1 MKYHAFQNHTC
12 LLRPEKRSGYAIV
25 TVCLLFLALVSASPA
40 QAKPLSI
47 SSLDIESGHSRL
59 VNLPSPIKRVS
70 VGNDEVADVVVISKD
85 QIYVNGRKVGTTNIT
100 LWGEKDEVMGVVK
113 IKVNRDLTKLKENIH
128 HLWPNENIEVR
139 ELEGAVVLSGRVS
152 SLEVKT
158 KAEQMAQAMVG
169 EKGGLANLLEIG
181 GNQQV
186 MIQVRFAEISSTVV
200 DKLGVNLGF
209 VDQGGF
215 FFTLLGGLTNPF
227 NIEFLENGIS
237 FDLDIAENLGGFGSF
252 SINGNRF
259 FGFLDALKE
268 NGLAKLL
275 AEPNLVTTSGQ
286 EADFLAGGEFP
297 IPVPQNDRI
306 TIEFKKYGVQLK
318 FKPEVT
324 AKGKIRLEVAPEV
337 SELDFTTAVVIEGFA
352 VPGLTTRRA
361 KTQLELEDGQS
372 FVMAGLLK
380 DTTTEVVSKVPL
392 LGSIPI
398 LGALFRSSS
407 YQKGKTEL
415 VILVTPKIIKP
426 GDGLPERWPTKG
438 LKEPSEA
445 EFFLLGQMV
454 ERDKEVNALPLSLN
468 ELEGEFGH
476 DLAY

>member
-1 MKYHAFQNHTC
+1 MLHGISKTGAGAAAGQRWLGLILSTVSLIF
-12 LLRPEKRSGYAIV
+12 LVVFPALRAEG
-25 TVCLLFLALVSASPA
+25 
-40 QAKPLSI
+40 QPLSI
-47 SSLDIESGHSRL
+47 TSLDIEAGHSRL

-70 VGNDEVADVVVISKD
+70 VGNEEVADVVVISAD
-85 QIYVNGRKVGTTNIT
+85 QIYVNGRKVGSTNIT
-100 LWGEKDEVMGVVK
+100 LWGAKEEVMGVVK
-113 IKVNRDLTKLKENIH
+113 IKVGRDLTKLKE
-128 HLWPNENIEVR
+128 HLHDLFPNEEIEAR

-152 SLEVKT
+152 SLEIKA
-158 KAEQMAQAMVG
+158 KAEKVAQALVG
-169 EKGGLANLLEIG
+169 EKGGLANLMEVG

-186 MIQVRFAEISSTVV
+186 MIQVRFAEISSKVI
-200 DKLGVNLGF
+200 KRLGVNLGF
-209 VDQGGF
+209 VDEGGF
-215 FFTLLGGLTNPF
+215 FFTLLGGLSKPF
-227 NIEFLENGIS
+227 NLEFIDGGLN
-237 FDLDIAENLGGFGSF
+237 FDLSIADTLGGFGSF
-252 SINGNRF
+252 TIDGNRF

-268 NGLAKLL
+268 NGMAKLL

-297 IPVPQNDRI
+297 IPVPQNDRV

-324 AKGKIRLEVAPEV
+324 AKGKIRLEVSPEV
-337 SELDFTTAVVIEGFA
+337 SELDFSTAVVIEGFA

-380 DTTTEVVSKVPL
+380 DTLTEVVSKVPL
-392 LGSIPI
+392 LGDIPI
-398 LGALFRSSS
+398 LGALFRSTS

-426 GDGLPERWPTKG
+426 GEGTPDKWPTKG
-438 LKEPSEA
+438 LKEPGDLA
-445 EFFLLGQMV
+445 FYLLGSMV
-454 ERDKEVNALPLSLN
+454 ERDKEEHSLPLSLQ

>member
-1 MKYHAFQNHTC
+1 MRYGNPKTQTGSVPAGRWVGLVLSTVSFI
-12 LLRPEKRSGYAIV
+12 LLIV
-25 TVCLLFLALVSASPA
+25 FPALKA
-40 QAKPLSI
+40 QGQPLSI
-47 SSLDIESGHSRL
+47 TSLDIEAGHSRL

-70 VGNDEVADVVVISKD
+70 VGNEEVADVVVISAD
-85 QIYVNGRKVGTTNIT
+85 QIYVNGRKVGSTNIT
-100 LWGEKDEVMGVVK
+100 LWGGKEEVMGVVK
-113 IKVNRDLTKLKENIH
+113 IKVGRDLTKLKE
-128 HLWPNENIEVR
+128 HLHQLLPNEDIEVR

-152 SLEVKT
+152 SLEVKA
-158 KAEQMAQAMVG
+158 KAEKVAQALVG

-186 MIQVRFAEISSTVV
+186 MLQVRFAEISSKVV
-200 DKLGVNLGF
+200 KRLGVNLGM
-209 VDQGGF
+209 VDEGGF
-215 FFTLLGGLTNPF
+215 FFTLLGGLSQPF
-227 NIEFLENGIS
+227 NIEFADNGIN
-237 FDLDIAENLGGFGSF
+237 FDLDIAKNLGGFGSF
-252 SINGNRF
+252 KVNGNRF

-268 NGLAKLL
+268 NGLAKML

-286 EADFLAGGEFP
+286 EANFLAGGEFP
-297 IPVPQNDRI
+297 IPVPQRDRI

-337 SELDFTTAVVIEGFA
+337 SELDFSTAVVIEGFA

-372 FVMAGLLK
+372 FAMAGLLK
-380 DTTTEVVSKVPL
+380 DDLTEIVSKVPL

-398 LGALFRSSS
+398 LGALFRSTS

-426 GDGLPERWPTKG
+426 GEGLPEKWPTKG
-438 LKEPSEA
+438 LKEPGDLA
-445 EFFLLGQMV
+445 FYLLGSMA
-454 ERDKEVNALPLSLN
+454 ERDQEEHALPLSLQ